1 MLNKVIAS
9 MPRRLLLAAVCAG
22 AFAQAHAQAQVGAA
36 VQASAQAVPSR
47 IGFVYTE
54 RLMSESKLAKAADAK
69 IQAEFSKR
77 QKLVDDMS
85 QKFRQAREKFD
96 DEAPKLSDLDRT
108 KRTRELLDMEKD
120 LQRMQREY
128 SEDLFQRKNE
138 ERAAIAQKAY
148 KLIEQ
153 VAEQDHLDVV
163 LQESVWA
170 SPRIDITDKIL
181 KLLDK

>member
-1 MLNKVIAS
+1 MLKKSLAS
-9 MPRRLLLAAVCAG
+9 LPRSLVLALLCTG
-22 AFAQAHAQAQVGAA
+22 AMA
-36 VQASAQAVPSR
+36 QASAQTGTSR

-54 RLMSESKLAKAADAK
+54 RLMTESKLAKAADAK
-69 IQAEFSKR
+69 LQSEFSKR
-77 QKLVDDMS
+77 QKQLDDAV
-85 QKFRQAREKFD
+85 QKYKQSREKFD
-96 DEAPKLSDLDRT
+96 DEAPKLSDVDRT

-120 LQRMQREY
+120 VQRMQREY
-128 SEDLFQRKNE
+128 NEDLFQRKNE

-163 LQESVWA
+163 LQEAIWT
-170 SPRIDITDKIL
+170 SPRIDITDRIL

>member
-1 MLNKVIAS
+1 MLKKS
-9 MPRRLLLAAVCAG
+9 LAALPRSLVLALLCAG
-22 AFAQAHAQAQVGAA
+22 AMA
-36 VQASAQAVPSR
+36 QASAQSGMSR

-54 RLMSESKLAKAADAK
+54 RLMTESKLAKAADAK
-69 IQAEFSKR
+69 LQSEFSKR
-77 QKLVDDMS
+77 QKQLDDAV
-85 QKFRQAREKFD
+85 QKYKVSREKFD
-96 DEAPKLSDLDRT
+96 DEAPKLSDVDRT

-120 LQRMQREY
+120 VQRMQREY
-128 SEDLFQRKNE
+128 NEDLFQRKNE

-163 LQESVWA
+163 LQEAIWT
-170 SPRIDITDKIL
+170 SPRIDITDRIL

>member
-22 AFAQAHAQAQVGAA
+22 ALAQAHAQAQAQGPSQATGA
-36 VQASAQAVPSR
+36 PSR
-47 IGFVYTE
+47 IGFVFTE
-54 RLMSESKLAKAADAK
+54 RLMTESKLAKAADAK

-77 QKLVDDMS
+77 QKQLDDMV
-85 QKFRQAREKFD
+85 QKFKQAREKFD
-96 DEAPKLSDLDRT
+96 EEAPKLSDLERT

-120 LQRMQREY
+120 VQRMQREY

-148 KLIEQ
+148 KLIER

-181 KLLDK
+181 KLLDQ

>member
-22 AFAQAHAQAQVGAA
+22 AFAQAHAQAQAQSPAVGG
-36 VQASAQAVPSR
+36 PSR
-47 IGFVYTE
+47 IGFVFTE
-54 RLMSESKLAKAADAK
+54 RLMTESKAAKAADAK
-69 IQAEFSKR
+69 IQGEFSKR
-77 QKLVDDMS
+77 QKQLDDMV
-85 QKFRQAREKFD
+85 QKFKQAREKFD
-96 DEAPKLSDLDRT
+96 EEAPKLSDIERT
-108 KRTRELLDMEKD
+108 RRTRELLDMEKD
-120 LQRMQREY
+120 VQRMQREY

-148 KLIEQ
+148 KLIER
-153 VAEQDHLDVV
+153 VAEQEHLDVV

-181 KLLDK
+181 KLLDQ

>member
-1 MLNKVIAS
+1 M
-9 MPRRLLLAAVCAG
+9 RRCDGAG
-22 AFAQAHAQAQVGAA
+22 VGADGT
-36 VQASAQAVPSR
+36 SR

-54 RLMSESKLAKAADAK
+54 RLMTESKLAKAADAK
-69 IQAEFSKR
+69 LQSEFSKR
-77 QKLVDDMS
+77 QKQLDDAV
-85 QKFRQAREKFD
+85 QKYKQSREKFD
-96 DEAPKLSDLDRT
+96 DEAPKLSDVDRT

-120 LQRMQREY
+120 VQRMQREY
-128 SEDLFQRKNE
+128 NEDLFQRKNE

-163 LQESVWA
+163 LQEAIWT
-170 SPRIDITDKIL
+170 SPRIDITDRIL

>member
-22 AFAQAHAQAQVGAA
+22 ALAQAQ
-36 VQASAQAVPSR
+36 AQAPVPGGANPPSR

-77 QKLVDDMS
+77 QKQVDDMG
-85 QKFRQAREKFD
+85 QKFRAAREKFD

-153 VAEQDHLDVV
+153 VAEQEHLDVV

-181 KLLDK
+181 KLLDQ

>member
-1 MLNKVIAS
+1 MLKKSLAS
-9 MPRRLLLAAVCAG
+9 LPRSLVLALLCAG
-22 AFAQAHAQAQVGAA
+22 AMA
-36 VQASAQAVPSR
+36 QASAQTAAPGR

-54 RLMSESKLAKAADAK
+54 RLMTESKLAKAADAK
-69 IQAEFSKR
+69 LQAEFSKR
-77 QKLVDDMS
+77 QKQVDDMLLRYKQS
-85 QKFRQAREKFD
+85 REKFD
-96 DEAPKLSDLDRT
+96 EEAPKLSDVDRT

-120 LQRMQREY
+120 VQRMQREY
-128 SEDLFQRKNE
+128 NEDLFQRKNE

-163 LQESVWA
+163 LQEAIWT
-170 SPRIDITDKIL
+170 SPRIDITDRIL

>member
-1 MLNKVIAS
+1 MLNKTIAS
-9 MPRRLLLAAVCAG
+9 LPRCLALAALCAG
-22 AFAQAHAQAQVGAA
+22 ALVAAQAQAQSDAPAA
-36 VQASAQAVPSR
+36 AAQAAPSR
-47 IGFVYTE
+47 IGYVFTE
-54 RLMSESKLAKAADAK
+54 RLMTESKLAKAADAR
-69 IQAEFSKR
+69 IQNEFSKR
-77 QKLVDDMS
+77 QKLVDDMVARF
-85 QKFRQAREKFD
+85 KQAREKFD
-96 DEAPKLSDLDRT
+96 DDAPKLSDLDRT

-138 ERAAIAQKAY
+138 ERAAISQKAY

-153 VAEQDHLDVV
+153 IAEQDHLDVV
-163 LQESVWA
+163 LEGAVWA